1 MQRSFKLSEE
11 IYLTR
16 LARIAQVMPT
26 TLRKNIK
33 ILLEMIERQEKND

>member
-1 MQRSFKLSEE
+1 MSE
-11 IYLTR
+11 IIHLTT

-33 ILLEMIERQEKND
+33 ILLDLLEKNKRLIERND

>member
-1 MQRSFKLSEE
+1 MSEV
-11 IYLTR
+11 IYLNR

-33 ILLEMIERQEKND
+33 ILLDVIESQEKKNFD

>member
-1 MQRSFKLSEE
+1 MSEI
-11 IYLTR
+11 IYLNR

-33 ILLEMIERQEKND
+33 ILLDLLEKKEIKN